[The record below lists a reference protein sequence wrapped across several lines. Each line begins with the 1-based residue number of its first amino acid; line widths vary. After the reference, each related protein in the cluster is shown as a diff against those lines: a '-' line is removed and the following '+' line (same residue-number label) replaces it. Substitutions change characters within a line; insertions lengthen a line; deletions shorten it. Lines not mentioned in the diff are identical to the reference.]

1 MSHKILLM
9 MSLVVIAQMHARSYE
24 DVFQAYGR
32 RIDKMHELWN
42 DALTELSDSE
52 TVGTQQSF
60 SLEKTDNAVVI
71 TVDTGSKVA
80 AGDIDI
86 RHKDT
91 VVDVN
96 VKSATNSLA
105 LKLQQ
110 LNRSHFSIKLCS
122 SQESKEV
129 KDGAYR
135 SASGLSCMQQAMHAT
150 VNLADVTAE
159 YRGTQLVLTVP
170 LQAPEVSK
178 KIPVTVK
185 SEPAQVIQQPEPP
198 TPAIIIDEK

>member
-1 MSHKILLM
+1 MSHKI
-9 MSLVVIAQMHARSYE
+9 SLVISLVMVTLMHARSYE
-24 DVFQAYGR
+24 DEFQAFGR
-32 RIDKMHELWN
+32 RLDRMHELWN
-42 DALTELSDSE
+42 NAITELSDVES
-52 TVGTQQSF
+52 VGTQQAF
-60 SLEKTDNAVVI
+60 SLEKTNNAVVI
-71 TVDTGSKVA
+71 TVDTGSKVSA
-80 AGDIDI
+80 DDIDI
-86 RHKDT
+86 THKAA

-96 VKSATNSLA
+96 VKSKTSSLA

-110 LNRSHFSIKLCS
+110 LNNSHFSIKLCS
-122 SQESKEV
+122 SEESKEA
-129 KDGAYR
+129 KDGSAYHYAG
-135 SASGLSCMQQAMHAT
+135 SSCMQQAMHAT